1 MDVLVAGSSG
11 FIGSA
16 LLPALTAAGHR
27 PVRALRLGSIP
38 TGVDAIAWDPA
49 AGVIDSVSLEG
60 IGAVINLAGV
70 GIGDRRW
77 TPARKQEIL
86 ESRTAS
92 TRLLATTMSGLAT
105 KPAVF
110 VSGSAIG
117 YYGGRGDEVL
127 TEESAPGDDFLAD
140 VCLQWEAAAQP
151 AADAGIRVVTTRT
164 GIVLGRDGGVLKR
177 LLLPFRL
184 GLGGRVAS
192 GDQWMS
198 WISLDDEVAA
208 ILHTLRT
215 ESLRGPVNLTA
226 PNPATNSELTEALGK
241 AVHRPTVL
249 PTPLAPL
256 KIRYGAELVEHL
268 LVKGQRVLPKALQAS
283 GFTFQHATL
292 PEALRAILG

>member
-1 MDVLVAGSSG
+1 MGVLVTGSSG

-27 PVRALRLGSIP
+27 PVRALRQRSIP
-38 TGVDAIAWDPA
+38 TGVDAIAWDPDAGTIDA
-49 AGVIDSVSLEG
+49 ASLEG
-60 IGAVINLAGV
+60 IGAVVNLAGA
-70 GIGDRRW
+70 GIGDKRW
-77 TPARKQEIL
+77 TPARKQEVL
-86 ESRTAS
+86 ESRTKS
-92 TRLLATTMSGLAT
+92 TRLLATALSGMVT
-105 KPAVF
+105 KPAVL
-110 VSGSAIG
+110 VSGSAVG
-117 YYGGRGDEVL
+117 YYGGRGDEIL

-140 VCLQWEAAAQP
+140 VCVQWEAAAQP
-151 AADAGIRVVTTRT
+151 AADAGIRLVTIRT

-198 WISLDDEVAA
+198 WISLHDQVAA
-208 ILHTLRT
+208 ILHALRT

-226 PNPATNSELTEALGK
+226 PNPVTNAKLTDALGT

-256 KIRYGAELVEHL
+256 KLRYGAELVQHL
-268 LVKGQRVLPKALQAS
+268 LVEGQRVLPRALEAS
-283 GFTFQHATL
+283 GFRFQHETL
-292 PEALRAILG
+292 DAALRAVLG